1 MTLPPT
7 TDIGA
12 NLLHKQFDPDRDEVI
27 ARAGAAR
34 VTRMLVTCTNLE
46 ESLRGIELCRS
57 RVGTGVDG
65 LWCTSGVHPHDAKD
79 TPTDWLQ
86 DLAGLAGNAEVKA
99 VGEMGLD
106 FNRNY
111 SPHDRQIEV
120 FRAQLQLACEIG
132 KPVFV
137 HDRDSDGM
145 VFELLSEYADTL
157 AGVVVHCFTGSR
169 EDLARYLDAGFYIGI
184 TGWVCDERRGES
196 LRDLVPDIPLD
207 KLLVETDAPFLRP
220 HNAPA
225 STTVARNH
233 KRRNEPAL
241 LGSVIEKIAEL
252 IDLAPADV
260 AKATHQNASELFDLP
275 ENS

>member
-1 MTLPPT
+1 VTLPPT

-27 ARAGAAR
+27 ERAGAAC
-34 VTRMLVTCTNLE
+34 VTRMLVTCTNIE
-46 ESLRGIELCRS
+46 ESIRGIELCRS
-57 RVGTGVDG
+57 PVGTGVDG
-65 LWCTSGVHPHDAKD
+65 LWCTSGIHPHDAKD
-79 TPTDWLQ
+79 TPTDWLE
-86 DLAGLAGNAEVKA
+86 DLTGLAGNPEVKA

-111 SPHDRQIEV
+111 SPPDRQIEV
-120 FRAQLQLACEIG
+120 FRAQIQLACEIG
-132 KPVFV
+132 KPAFV
-137 HDRDSDGM
+137 HDRDSRGM

-157 AGVVVHCFTGSR
+157 AGVVVHCFTGSQ

-184 TGWVCDERRGES
+184 TGWVCDERRGQP

-207 KLLVETDAPFLRP
+207 KLLVESDAPFLRP
-220 HNAPA
+220 HNAPT
-225 STTVARNH
+225 STAVAGNH

-241 LGSVIEKIAEL
+241 LGSIIEKLAEL
-252 IDLAPADV
+252 VELAPADV

-275 ENS
+275 ENF